1 MFTPHFARVAFAT
14 LAIAA
19 LGWALSPPA
28 AVAKVFG
35 AESFTLANGLTV
47 VVVPN
52 KRAPV
57 VKHMI
62 WYRVGGADESE
73 GESGIAH
80 FLEHLMFK
88 GTEARAAGEFSRL
101 VAKNG
106 GRENAFTSYDFTAYH
121 QTIAKDRLEMVMAL
135 EAERMTRL
143 AITADEVER
152 ERLVVLEERR
162 TRTDNNPS
170 SRLREQVTAA
180 QFYNYPYRRPVIG
193 WEHEIRA
200 LDRERILAFYRRWYA
215 PNNAILVVAGDI
227 TVAELK
233 PLAEKHYGAI
243 PAAPPIARVRPD
255 EPPQTAAREVILRD
269 PRVPQPSWSRSWL
282 APSQLWGAKE
292 HAYPLEV
299 LAEILGGGATSRIY
313 RALVLEAGIADSAGA
328 FYDSGSRG
336 PSRLGFF
343 ASPRREVAPEMV
355 ERAVETEI
363 ARVLAQGV
371 EPDEVARAKTRLKAA
386 AVLARDSLETGA
398 QALGAALAVGLAV
411 EDVESWPARIDAVT
425 VEQVNA
431 AARHVLSSGGHVTAR
446 LLPAAK
452 DR

>member
-1 MFTPHFARVAFAT
+1 MTLDVRSALAAILVALLGGALGARPA
-14 LAIAA
+14 AA
-19 LGWALSPPA
+19 L
-28 AVAKVFG
+28 VFG

-52 KRAPV
+52 ARAPV
-57 VKHMI
+57 VKHMV
-62 WYRVGGADESE
+62 WYRVGGADEGE

-88 GTEARAAGEFSRL
+88 GTDKRPAGEFSRL

-121 QTIAKDRLEMVMAL
+121 QTIARDRLEMVMAL

-143 AITADEVER
+143 VITPDEVDR

-170 SRLREQVTAA
+170 SRLREQMSAV

-227 TVAELK
+227 TAAELK

-243 PAAPPIARVRPD
+243 PAAAPVVRVRPD
-255 EPPQTAAREVILRD
+255 EPPQTAAREVVLSD

-282 APSQLWGAKE
+282 APSHLWGAKE
-292 HAYPLEV
+292 HAYALEV
-299 LAEILGGGATSRIY
+299 LAEILGGGASARLY

-328 FYDSGSRG
+328 FYNSATRG
-336 PSRLGFF
+336 PSRFGFF
-343 ASPRREVAPEMV
+343 AAPRREVDPVKV
-355 ERAVETEI
+355 ERAVEAEI
-363 ARVLAQGV
+363 ARVLADGV
-371 EPDEVARAKTRLKAA
+371 DPGEIARAKTRMKAA

-398 QALGAALAVGLAV
+398 QALGAALAVGLKV
-411 EDVESWPARIDAVT
+411 EDVESWPERIDAVT
-425 VEQVNA
+425 PEQVA
-431 AARHVLSSGGHVTAR
+431 AAAKFVLSGRGHVTGR

-452 DR
+452 D

>member
-1 MFTPHFARVAFAT
+1 MLRSFFLHFLTAISLFAATALALQPGAAR
-14 LAIAA
+14 
-19 LGWALSPPA
+19 
-28 AVAKVFG
+28 AKVFG

-52 KRAPV
+52 PRAPV

-62 WYRVGGADESE
+62 WYRVGGADEGA

-88 GTEARAAGEFSRL
+88 GTKQRPAGEFSRL

-106 GRENAFTSYDFTAYH
+106 GRENAFTSYDYTAYH

-135 EAERMTRL
+135 EAERMTGL
-143 AITADEVER
+143 VITPDEVER

-170 SRLREQVTAA
+170 SRLREQMAA
-180 QFYNYPYRRPVIG
+180 VQFYNYPYRRPVIG

-215 PNNAILVVAGDI
+215 PNNAVLVVAGDI
-227 TVAELK
+227 TAAELK
-233 PLAEKHYGAI
+233 PLAEKYYGPI
-243 PAAPPIARVRPD
+243 PAAAPVVRARPD

-282 APSQLWGAKE
+282 APSLLWGAKE
-292 HAYPLEV
+292 HAYALEV
-299 LAEILGGGATSRIY
+299 LAEILGGGGTSRLY
-313 RALVLEAGIADSAGA
+313 QALVLDAGIADGAGA
-328 FYDSGSRG
+328 FYDSSTRG
-336 PSRLGFF
+336 PSRFGFY
-343 ASPRREVAPEMV
+343 ASPRREVAPEKV
-355 ERAVETEI
+355 EQAVEAEI
-363 ARVLAQGV
+363 AKILANGV
-371 EPDEVARAKTRLKAA
+371 DPDEVARAKTRMKAA
-386 AVLARDSLETGA
+386 ALLARDSLDTGA
-398 QALGAALAVGLAV
+398 QTLGAALALGLTV
-411 EDVESWPARIDAVT
+411 EDVESWPERIDAVT
-425 VEQVNA
+425 RDQVNA
-431 AARHVLSSGGHVTAR
+431 AARFVLAGSGHVTGR

-452 DR
+452 E